1 VSDEAGEHQTNDTDE
16 GVIRVVVAGARGR
29 MGRETVHAVVEAQA
43 MIGDMALVGKVHRGE
58 DLAVVFDKTRPDVLV
73 DFTLPE
79 TVYKNAETAI
89 QAGVA
94 PVIGATGLNSE
105 QLSSL
110 DALCRK
116 YHTPAL
122 FAPNF
127 AIGAILL
134 MRFAE
139 EAARYFPD
147 VEIIEMHH
155 ERKIDAPSGT
165 AYRTAERIGEV
176 IASGERVTGKLPAH
190 EARGM
195 RVGGVP
201 VHSVRLP
208 GFVASQEVLFGGP
221 GQRLSLRHDSMD
233 RASFMPGV
241 LLAVRKVRSLSGL
254 VVGLEHLL

>member
-1 VSDEAGEHQTNDTDE
+1 MSDEAGEHQTNDTDE

-43 MIGDMALVGKVHRGE
+43 MVGDMALVGKVQRQD
-58 DLAVVFDKTRPDVLV
+58 DLAAVLRETRPDVLV

-79 TVYKNAETAI
+79 SVYQNAETAI
-89 QAGVA
+89 KVGVA
-94 PVIGATGLNSE
+94 TVIGATGLGLGE
-105 QLSSL
+105 QARLN
-110 DALCRK
+110 ALCRS
-116 YHTPAL
+116 HNTPAL

-139 EAARYFPD
+139 EAARFFPD
-147 VEIIEMHH
+147 VEIMEMHH

-176 IASGERVTGKLPAH
+176 IANHERVTGKLPAH

-241 LLAVRKVRSLSGL
+241 LLAVRKVRSLTGL